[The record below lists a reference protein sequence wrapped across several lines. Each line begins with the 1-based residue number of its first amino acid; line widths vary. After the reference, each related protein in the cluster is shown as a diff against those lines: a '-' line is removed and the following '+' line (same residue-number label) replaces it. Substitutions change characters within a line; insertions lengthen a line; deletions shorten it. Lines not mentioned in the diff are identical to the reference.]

1 MNNTNVT
8 REDIRDAMYAAVDE
22 TIDTLWP
29 MLGIPDHPVIARAN
43 ELHDIAWPDV
53 DRRYRDRDVWE
64 TCIRIA
70 AYQLRQETE
79 P

>member
-1 MNNTNVT
+1 
-8 REDIRDAMYAAVDE
+8 
-22 TIDTLWP
+22 

-43 ELHDIAWPDV
+43 ALHDIAWPDV